1 MVSKPDSFTAADGKI
16 MFFQSWMPSENPELI
31 MALVHDRI
39 SAGLYLAAKKVTL
52 RLWEVLY
59 HELPNEPEKNG
70 VLRYTAGWLKE
81 NVKYKL
87 ISS

>member
-1 MVSKPDSFTAADGKI
+1 MVNKPDNFTAADGKI
-16 MFFQSWMPSENPELI
+16 MFFHSWMPSEDPELI
-31 MALVHDRI
+31 VALVVDRI
-39 SAGLYLAAKKVTL
+39 SDGLYLAAKKVTL
-52 RLWEVLY
+52 RLWEGLY
-59 HELPNEPEKNG
+59 HELNNEPENDG

>member
-1 MVSKPDSFTAADGKI
+1 MVNKPDNFTAADGKI
-16 MFFQSWMPSENPELI
+16 MFFQTWMPSEDNDLI

-39 SAGLYLAAKKVTL
+39 SAGQYLAAKKVTL
-52 RLWEVLY
+52 RLWEGLC
-59 HELPNEPEKNG
+59 HELHNEPEKDG
-70 VLRYTAGWLKE
+70 VLRYTARWLKE